1 MGAEPLIEVW
11 RGDFVESLHL
21 GHVAIWHAETGLIG
35 AFGDIAAPVLPRSA
49 CKMIQALP
57 LIESGAAARADLTD
71 DHLAL
76 ACASHQGA
84 DIHTGLAEQWLR
96 HIGLRAADL
105 RCGVQW
111 PSDEPARDAL
121 IRAFGKPDQR
131 HNNCSGKHCG
141 FLTLAQHL
149 GAGPEY
155 IEPDHPVQRAVRDAF
170 EGVTE
175 DTVAGWAIDGCSAPN
190 FATSLAGFARALSR
204 FAAAAADGGGG
215 KRADAM
221 AQLYRAMTARPDLVA
236 GTGRACTRLMRAM
249 GGRAAVKT
257 GAEGVFAAIVPERR
271 IGVAV
276 KIADGA
282 GRGAEAAITQTLIAL
297 DVLEPTDPVAQAY
310 RHGPIVNWRG
320 LETGYFKPVGAFAAW
335 RP

>member
-1 MGAEPLIEVW
+1 MTAESLIEVW
-11 RGDFVESLHL
+11 RGDFVESRHL
-21 GHVAIWHAETGLIG
+21 GHVAIWHADTGLVG
-35 AFGDIAAPVLPRSA
+35 AFGDVAAPVLPRSA

-57 LIESGAAARADLTD
+57 LLESGAAARAGLTD

-84 DIHTGLAEQWLR
+84 DIHTTLADRWLR
-96 HIGLRAADL
+96 QIGLSETDL

-111 PSDEPARDAL
+111 PSDEPARDSL
-121 IRAFGKPDQR
+121 IRAFGGPDQR

-149 GAGPEY
+149 KAGPEY
-155 IEPDHPVQRAVRDAF
+155 IDPDHPVQRMVRETF
-170 EGVTE
+170 EAVTE
-175 DTVAGWAIDGCSAPN
+175 DPIAGFAIDGCSAPN
-190 FATSLAGFARALSR
+190 FATSLSGFARALSR

-215 KRADAM
+215 TRAEAM
-221 AQLYRAMTARPDLVA
+221 ARLYRAMTARPDLVA
-236 GTGRACTRLMRAM
+236 GAGRACTRLMRAM
-249 GGRAAVKT
+249 GGRAAIKT

-276 KIADGA
+276 KIDDGA
-282 GRGAEAAITQTLIAL
+282 GRGAEAAIAQTLIAL
-297 DVLEPTDPVAQAY
+297 GVLAPADPAAQAY

-320 LETGYFKPVGAFAAW
+320 VETGFLKPVGAFAAW